1 MLYYT
6 HYRVRLGPA
15 GRKDVLPTSW
25 RTTQLG
31 AVLGEA
37 GTTQHD
43 SFSRLSLKRTGHALA
58 LPCVDFGEDRLASR
72 GVRRRS
78 NPQSRKR
85 GPERAERV
93 EVSVTCSDSLPNFA
107 ATFTVGEGL

>member
-1 MLYYT
+1 MQAEKTPLS
-6 HYRVRLGPA
+6 A
-15 GRKDVLPTSW
+15 SW
-25 RTTQLG
+25 WATQPRAALR
-31 AVLGEA
+31 EA
-37 GTTQHD
+37 GTTH
-43 SFSRLSLKRTGHALA
+43 STIRSLIAQATGGASA
-58 LPCVDFGEDRLASR
+58 LPCGDFGEDRLAPR

>member
-1 MLYYT
+1 MQAEKTPLS
-6 HYRVRLGPA
+6 A
-15 GRKDVLPTSW
+15 SW
-25 RTTQLG
+25 WATQPRAALR
-31 AVLGEA
+31 EA
-37 GTTQHD
+37 GTTTARFGL
-43 SFSRLSLKRTGHALA
+43 SSLKRRAAHPP
-58 LPCVDFGEDRLASR
+58 LPCGDFGEDRLALR

>member
-1 MLYYT
+1 M
-6 HYRVRLGPA
+6 
-15 GRKDVLPTSW
+15 
-25 RTTQLG
+25 
-31 AVLGEA
+31 GEA
-37 GTTQHD
+37 GTKQHD
-43 SFSRLSLKRTGHALA
+43 AFSRIRLSEQATHWP
-58 LPCVDFGEDRLASR
+58 LPCGDFGEDRLASR